1 MTKFRSSLFSLMLSR
16 AFAACCFERE
26 VPIRRRLALG
36 LALVVMLGLWNGP
49 AQTEATPL
57 LIGSA
62 IRQLTTDPAI
72 DVRPSWSP
80 DGRAIAF
87 QSNRG
92 SATYHIYLM
101 DADGGNQR
109 ALTQGSTDD
118 RHPVWTPDGK
128 SIVFDSGDGARREIW
143 MVNVA
148 DGSRRQLTRL
158 GRQANFAAPSPDGQR
173 LAFYVYQNE
182 TLDLWSAG
190 IDGSNAKPLTRNL
203 ASVKNN
209 QCTFACHQAA
219 WTQDSQQLAFAGGDR
234 DTGVGGVNEA
244 IMMVHRDGSN
254 LREVLSDGA
263 DNHFPWFL
271 PDGRLAFITEHVSP
285 VQSWTDA
292 WAFDLKSGQRSMLQ
306 EQMSLQGP
314 FEFSPDMSKVLFHSP
329 RAGNFDIYLIDLSAP
344 DGVAALRGTPVPGEV
359 APGAP
364 AVAPTLPPAA
374 PPPTGSGASVLSL
387 SEDDLSVVAFGTLG
401 VLLAVVALGVI
412 VFVRS
417 GRR

>member
-1 MTKFRSSLFSLMLSR
+1 MTKFRSALFS
-16 AFAACCFERE
+16 F
-26 VPIRRRLALG
+26 IRRRLALG
-36 LALVVMLGLWNGP
+36 LALIAALGLWNGP

-57 LIGSA
+57 VLGPA

-109 ALTQGSTDD
+109 ALTKGPTDD

-143 MVNVA
+143 MVNIA
-148 DGSRRQLTRL
+148 DGSLKTLTQMRQ
-158 GRQANFAAPSPDGQR
+158 QANFAAPSPDGQR

-203 ASVKNN
+203 ASAKSN

-234 DTGVGGVNEA
+234 DTGVGGANEA
-244 IMMVHRDGSN
+244 ILMVHRDGSN

-263 DNHFPWFL
+263 DNHFPWF
-271 PDGRLAFITEHVSP
+271 
-285 VQSWTDA
+285 
-292 WAFDLKSGQRSMLQ
+292 
-306 EQMSLQGP
+306 LQGP

-387 SEDDLSVVAFGTLG
+387 SKDDLSVVAFGTLG